1 MSIYGDFA
9 FKTTDDIT
17 NSILGTAYPVRTTN
31 TGGYFS
37 NAQDL
42 QALRSGLIQLILT
55 RRGERVMMPD
65 FGTDIRE
72 SVFSPLDISTADT
85 LTMQIS
91 SAISKYEN
99 RIIVRRLEVV
109 PNESSHTLSIAVT
122 FSVKSNILGS
132 ESLNIN
138 VNQGG
143 FSIT

>member
-37 NAQDL
+37 IATDKV
-42 QALRSGLIQLILT
+42 ALKAGLIQLVLT

-72 SVFSPLDISTADT
+72 SVFAPLDMQTADT
-85 LTMQIS
+85 LNSQI
-91 SAISKYEN
+91 AAGISKYEK
-99 RIIVRRLEVV
+99 RIIVRSLTVV
-109 PNESSHTLSIAVT
+109 PDEPSHTLNIKVT
-122 FSVKSNILGS
+122 FSVKADILGS
-132 ESLNIN
+132 ESLNIS
-138 VNQGG
+138 VTQQG